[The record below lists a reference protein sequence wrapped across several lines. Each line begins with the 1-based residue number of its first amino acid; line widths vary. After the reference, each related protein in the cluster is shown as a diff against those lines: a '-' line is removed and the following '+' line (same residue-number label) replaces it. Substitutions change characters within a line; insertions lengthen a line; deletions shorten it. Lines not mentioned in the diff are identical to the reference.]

1 MPGQYTNRKHT
12 RSIMVILR
20 FLWAFWYL
28 WAMMHAAA
36 IVPIPFEEWDINLW
50 SKKLKYVLT
59 YKSLFEFKMKIEM
72 CVHSMVIV
80 LLFSLYRCCQCS
92 FIGARFL
99 EAGMKKPSDKYYLM
113 AFSTPYCFAF
123 IGTWI
128 YSTMMTVWA
137 IILVVKG
144 DESETTY
151 ILICQLVIALIFK
164 LMVLANVLSVILRI
178 CGYIMIFEKDS
189 TVGQL
194 NYNNFGDH
202 LNLFFRV

>member
-20 FLWAFWYL
+20 FLWAFCYL
-28 WAMMHAAA
+28 WTMMHAAA
-36 IVPIPFEEWDINLW
+36 ILPIPFEQWDKNLW
-50 SKKLKYVLT
+50 NNKLNYVLT
-59 YKSLFEFKMKIEM
+59 YKSLFEFKMKTEM
-72 CVHSMVIV
+72 YVHIMVLV

-99 EAGMKKPSDKYYLM
+99 EARVEKPRHNT
-113 AFSTPYCFAF
+113 A
-123 IGTWI
+123 I
-128 YSTMMTVWA
+128 TVWA
-137 IILVVKG
+137 IFLVVKG
-144 DESETTY
+144 NESDTTY

-164 LMVLANVLSVILRI
+164 LMVLANVLSAVLRI

-189 TVGQL
+189 IVGQL